1 MTRPN
6 IHAIIVIISFVGVL
20 GLLTEHQWRPALAE
34 LLAPETPPVRVVTF
48 SEAMQCPPWKPGS
61 SRVLAVLVTEDEHG
75 RVLER
80 QCVRTQERKWRVM

>member
-6 IHAIIVIISFVGVL
+6 IHASIVILSAIGVL
-20 GLLTEHQWRPALAE
+20 ALLTEHQWRPWLSS
-34 LLAPETPPVRVVTF
+34 LDDPVPVRVVTF

-61 SRVLAVLVTEDEHG
+61 SRVLAVLVIEDEHG

>member
-6 IHAIIVIISFVGVL
+6 IHATIVIISFVGIVAM
-20 GLLTEHQWRPALAE
+20 LTEHQWRPWLSS
-34 LLAPETPPVRVVTF
+34 LDDPVPVRVVTF

-80 QCVRTQERKWRVM
+80 QCVRTQDRKWRVM

>member
-1 MTRPN
+1 MTHPN
-6 IHAIIVIISFVGVL
+6 IHATIVIIASLGVVGL
-20 GLLTEHQWRPALAE
+20 FTEHQWRPALAA
-34 LLAPETPPVRVVTF
+34 LIAPATPPVRVVTF

-75 RVLER
+75 VVVER